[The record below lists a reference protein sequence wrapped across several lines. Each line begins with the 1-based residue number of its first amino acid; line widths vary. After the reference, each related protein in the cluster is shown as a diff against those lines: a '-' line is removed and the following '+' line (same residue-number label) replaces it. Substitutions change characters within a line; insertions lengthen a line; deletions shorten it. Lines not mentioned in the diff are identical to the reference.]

1 MEKSHNCALAHYSCK
16 NAMENFDRRVRDAV
30 TVKII
35 FDKNSI
41 SVPLSVLWLPW
52 RQFELDAWS

>member
-1 MEKSHNCALAHYSCK
+1 MAHYSCE
-16 NAMENFDRRVRDAV
+16 NTAENFDRHVTDVV

-41 SVPLSVLWLPW
+41 SVH
-52 RQFELDAWS
+52 